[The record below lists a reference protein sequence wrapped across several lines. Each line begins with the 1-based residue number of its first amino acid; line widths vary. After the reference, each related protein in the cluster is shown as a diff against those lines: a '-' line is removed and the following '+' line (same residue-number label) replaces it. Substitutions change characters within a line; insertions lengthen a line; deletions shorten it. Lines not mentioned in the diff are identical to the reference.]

1 MYLGIWLIRQSRKI
15 LKMPSFFR
23 NIWKGIISMIWLRDV
38 SIKYVNYHWS
48 HLKSNKMTCNH
59 KNKEKYLV
67 KKVKVLWVL
76 LKIQEISDH
85 HLKILVFNFCA
96 YFKVEWSKLIFRKLK
111 FLIANHRWARVL
123 GQGGCVHRGVSKEK
137 FAAAFGGQNFFPP
150 GCENFFSA
158 GGFY

>member
-1 MYLGIWLIRQSRKI
+1 MIRQSRKI

-123 GQGGCVHRGVSKEK
+123 GQGGCVHRGVAKK
-137 FAAAFGGQNFFPP
+137 ILRPPLAARM
-150 GCENFFSA
+150 FFSTGVSIFFFC